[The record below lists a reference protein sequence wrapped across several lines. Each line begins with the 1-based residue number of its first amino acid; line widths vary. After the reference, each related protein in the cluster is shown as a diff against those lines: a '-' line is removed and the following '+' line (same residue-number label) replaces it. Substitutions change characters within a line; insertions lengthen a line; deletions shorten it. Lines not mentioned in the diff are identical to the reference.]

1 MNKENVESEIERL
14 TKDKLQIETS
24 IVTYEKELIKLKAQ
38 NYMLT
43 GALQTC
49 NYFLTQYDDEVKE
62 ETDSV

>member
-1 MNKENVESEIERL
+1 MDKEHVQSEIERL

-24 IVTYEKELIKLKAQ
+24 IVTYEKELVKLKAQ
-38 NYMLT
+38 NDMLT

-49 NYFLTQYDDEVKE
+49 NYFLSQYEEVEE

>member
-1 MNKENVESEIERL
+1 MNKEDVQSEFERL

-38 NYMLT
+38 NDMLT

-49 NYFLTQYDDEVKE
+49 NYFLTQYDDEVE
-62 ETDSV
+62 ETESV

>member
-38 NYMLT
+38 NDMLT

-49 NYFLTQYDDEVKE
+49 NYFLTQYDDEVE
-62 ETDSV
+62 ETESV

>member
-38 NYMLT
+38 NDMLT

-49 NYFLTQYDDEVKE
+49 NYFLTQYDDEVKK

>member
-38 NYMLT
+38 NDMLT

>member
-1 MNKENVESEIERL
+1 MDKEHVQSEIERL

-24 IVTYEKELIKLKAQ
+24 IITYEKELLKLKAQ
-38 NYMLT
+38 NDMLT

-49 NYFLTQYDDEVKE
+49 NYFLSQYEEVKE

>member
-1 MNKENVESEIERL
+1 MDKEHVQSEIERL

-24 IVTYEKELIKLKAQ
+24 IVTYEKELVKLKAQ
-38 NYMLT
+38 SDMLT

-49 NYFLTQYDDEVKE
+49 NYFLSQYEEVKE

>member
-1 MNKENVESEIERL
+1 MDKEHVQSEIERL

-24 IVTYEKELIKLKAQ
+24 IVTYEKELLKLKAQ
-38 NYMLT
+38 NDMLT

-49 NYFLTQYDDEVKE
+49 NSFLSQYEEVKE

>member
-38 NYMLT
+38 NDMLT
-43 GALQTC
+43 CALQTC
-49 NYFLTQYDDEVKE
+49 NYFLTQYDDEVE
-62 ETDSV
+62 ETESV

>member
-1 MNKENVESEIERL
+1 MDKEHVESEIERL

-24 IVTYEKELIKLKAQ
+24 IVTYEKELAKLKAQ
-38 NYMLT
+38 NDMLT

-49 NYFLTQYDDEVKE
+49 NYFLSQCYEEVKE

>member
-24 IVTYEKELIKLKAQ
+24 IVTYEKELVKLKAQ
-38 NYMLT
+38 NDMLT

-49 NYFLTQYDDEVKE
+49 NYFLTQYDDEVE
-62 ETDSV
+62 ETESV

>member
-1 MNKENVESEIERL
+1 MNKENVESEFERL

-38 NYMLT
+38 NDMLT

-49 NYFLTQYDDEVKE
+49 NYFLTQYDDEVE
-62 ETDSV
+62 ETESV